1 MDKKY
6 IVLSEKGEHDYDITV
21 VKTDK
26 GKEYSIFNSKSTQ
39 WLSHAQGML
48 VLKMTDTGNGMK
60 FSKKLPKKMEYHEVL
75 ALHILLSVE
84 RCLDPQIKYQIIEN
98 KSLIEV

>member
-26 GKEYSIFNSKSTQ
+26 GKEYSIFNSKGTQ

-48 VLKMTDTGNGMK
+48 VLKMTDTGNGIK
-60 FSKKLPKKMEYHEVL
+60 FDRKIGKNMAYHEVL
-75 ALHILLSVE
+75 ALHILLCIE
-84 RCLDPQIKYQIIEN
+84 RLIDPQYKYQVIEN
-98 KSLIEV
+98 VTLIEV

>member
-6 IVLSEKGEHDYDITV
+6 LVVGDDGKHDYDITV
-21 VKTDK
+21 TKTDK
-26 GKEYSIFNSKSTQ
+26 GKEYSIFNSMGEQ
-39 WLSHAQGML
+39 WLSHAQGEL

-60 FSKKLPKKMEYHEVL
+60 FDRKLGKSIQYHEVL
-75 ALHILLSVE
+75 CLHILLTVE
-84 RCLDPQIKYQIIEN
+84 RCLDPQLKYQVIEN

>member
-6 IVLSEKGEHDYDITV
+6 IVISENGEHDYNVTV
-21 VKTDK
+21 EKTAK
-26 GKEYSIFNSKSTQ
+26 GKEYSVFHSNGEQ
-39 WLSHAQGML
+39 WRTPVKGDLI
-48 VLKMTDTGNGMK
+48 LKMVDDGNGMK

>member
-1 MDKKY
+1 MVVDADGK
-6 IVLSEKGEHDYDITV
+6 HDYDIYV
-21 VKTDK
+21 EKTDK
-26 GKEYSIFNSKSTQ
+26 GKEYSIHNSNGSH
-39 WLSHAQGML
+39 WLSHARGEL

>member
-48 VLKMTDTGNGMK
+48 VLKMVDDGNGMK

>member
-6 IVLSEKGEHDYDITV
+6 IVISENGEHDYNVTV
-21 VKTDK
+21 EKTDK
-26 GKEYSIFNSKSTQ
+26 GNEYSVFHSNGVQ
-39 WLSHAQGML
+39 WRTPVKGDLI
-48 VLKMTDTGNGMK
+48 LKMVDDGNGMK

-84 RCLDPQIKYQIIEN
+84 RKLDPQIKYQVIEN
-98 KSLIEV
+98 ISLIEV